1 MFDPATINSAAGAF
15 AAGLVTS
22 LHCVGMCAPL
32 ACMVSSMRRTDSDR
46 MNAAVLYHGGRI
58 ISYVAIGTIAGSIGA
73 FPISAL
79 DGTPVALLPWLL
91 ALSMLVIGFGLDRR
105 LPKPKILGRLLLRSQ
120 AKLAGMS
127 AAGGGLTAG
136 LLTPLLP
143 CGPLYLMF
151 GIALLS
157 GSAVSGAEFMAAFGL
172 GTLPALWI
180 AQHQLHR
187 LNNRLKPH
195 NIGRLRSALALL
207 AGGLMLWRLCGA
219 GPVEAVT
226 TTQQAAEVCPLCQ

>member
-1 MFDPATINSAAGAF
+1 MFDPTGINSAAGAF

-32 ACMVSSMRRTDSDR
+32 ACMVSSMRRTDSER

-58 ISYVAIGTIAGSIGA
+58 ASYIAIGAIAGSLGA
-73 FPISAL
+73 VPISAL
-79 DGTPVALLPWLL
+79 NSTPVMLLPWLL
-91 ALSMLVIGFGLDRR
+91 AVAMLVIGFGLDRR
-105 LPKPKILGRLLLRSQ
+105 LPKPRFLCKLLLRSQ
-120 AKLAGMS
+120 AKLSGMS
-127 AAGGGLTAG
+127 AAGSGFSAG

-157 GSAVSGAEFMAAFGL
+157 GSTVSGAEFMAAFAL

-187 LNNRLKPH
+187 LNNRMKPR

-207 AGGLMLWRLCGA
+207 AGGVMLWRLWGA
-219 GPVEAVT
+219 PPVEAPT
-226 TTQQAAEVCPLCQ
+226 TVQEAAEVCPLCQ